1 MRSPLRTSTGK
12 AEPIAVMLRH
22 TKAGDIG
29 RVAHRTMPRHQ
40 DVPLPCQAL
49 SDAGYSYRKIVE
61 REQRLA
67 ILRQALDPLG
77 YFAPYFSAKTLI
89 VASAAVRCE
98 HDGQRFRVDQRSTAT
113 AAYSAPGG
121 VI

>member
-1 MRSPLRTSTGK
+1 MPILLAARRTS
-12 AEPIAVMLRH
+12 PV
-22 TKAGDIG
+22 
-29 RVAHRTMPRHQ
+29 PR
-40 DVPLPCQAL
+40 LL

-98 HDGQRFRVDQRSTAT
+98 HDGQRFRVDQRFTSIQRPVA
-113 AAYSAPGG
+113 
-121 VI
+121 